1 MRSLILSATAR
12 FLLPVLLMF
21 SLFLLVRGHHMP
33 GGGFVG
39 GLVAAAAFMLYAIA
53 HSVAEA
59 RALLRVDT
67 VSLLGVGLF
76 LSLGSGLLSLVR
88 GSSFM
93 TGLWL
98 SRPLPVVGKLGTPVV
113 FDMGVYLVVLGA
125 TLTVL
130 FTLAE
135 D

>member
-12 FLLPVLLMF
+12 FLLPILLMF
-21 SLFLLVRGHHMP
+21 SLFLLVRGHNLP

-39 GLVAAAAFMLYAIA
+39 GLVAAAAFVLYAMA
-53 HSVAEA
+53 HDVQEA
-59 RALLRVDT
+59 RRLLRANT
-67 VSLLGVGLF
+67 ISLLGVGL
-76 LSLGSGLLSLVR
+76 LLALASGLLSLVQR
-88 GSSFM
+88 SPFM

-98 SRPLPVVGKLGTPVV
+98 HHPVPVLGKLGTPVV
-113 FDMGVYLVVLGA
+113 FDIGVYLVVLGA

-130 FTLAE
+130 FNLLE

>member
-1 MRSLILSATAR
+1 MSSLILSATAR
-12 FLLPVLLMF
+12 FLMPILLMF
-21 SLFLLVRGHHMP
+21 SLFLLGRGHHLP

-39 GLVAAAAFMLYAIA
+39 GLVASAAFMLYAIA
-53 HSVAEA
+53 YDVQKA
-59 RALLRVDT
+59 RRLLRVDT
-67 VSLLGVGLF
+67 VALLGAGLC
-76 LSLGSGLLSLVR
+76 LALGSGLLGLFL
-88 GSSFM
+88 GQSFM
-93 TGLWL
+93 TGLWAHH
-98 SRPLPVVGKLGTPVV
+98 PLPIVGKLGTPVV